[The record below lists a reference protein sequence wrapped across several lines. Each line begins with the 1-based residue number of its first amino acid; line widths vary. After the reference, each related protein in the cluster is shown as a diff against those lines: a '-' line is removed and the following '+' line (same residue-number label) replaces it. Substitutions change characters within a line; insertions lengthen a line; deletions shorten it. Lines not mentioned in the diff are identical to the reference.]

1 MGYDTDYKGVLLF
14 SNEDTLTAKEL
25 RYLTSILRED
35 VREHPEWK
43 IFMNEKNYSLT
54 FIYFELLDDFSG
66 IRHSGAEKSHNQ
78 DEAINLIKS
87 LMEHE
92 FKKPFILK
100 GKILCQGEDIEDR
113 WFLSIDK
120 DGVASRID
128 ISVETITTCPSCGYR
143 FKLGE

>member
-1 MGYDTDYKGVLLF
+1 MGYDTDYKGALLF

-35 VREHPEWK
+35 VREHKEWR
-43 IFMNEKNYSLT
+43 IFINKDSYLT
-54 FIYFELLDDFSG
+54 YIDFELMDDFSG
-66 IRHSGAEKSHNQ
+66 IRHNGAEKSHSQ
-78 DEAINLIKS
+78 VDAINLIKA

-113 WFLSIDK
+113 WLLSMNE
-120 DGVASRID
+120 DGIASRID
-128 ISVETITTCPSCGYR
+128 ISLESVITCPSCGHR
-143 FKLGE
+143 FELKE